1 MARQISFHE
10 YRMQAG
16 RGGPRKGAGRKPSG
30 RRCDPK
36 RAREKFDRL
45 TAVHVT
51 LRVSD
56 EVRSLRSRAF
66 IAEIRA
72 SFLALKQR
80 AGECEVS
87 RPRSWLLSKGWRRY
101 GPIDPALIPGSV

>member
-1 MARQISFHE
+1 MARQISFDEH
-10 YRMQAG
+10 RMQVG

-56 EVRSLRSRAF
+56 EVRSLRSRAL
-66 IAEIRA
+66 IAEIRT
-72 SFLALKQR
+72 SFLALKER
-80 AGECEVS
+80 VDF
-87 RPRSWLLSKGWRRY
+87 RLLH
-101 GPIDPALIPGSV
+101 